1 MFPFFTLS
9 LSTGVRGEASSRVLS
24 VSGLSQAGCMGVKHR
39 TVITTPPETPLTQGP
54 RWILGRAEKVQ
65 GLTEREIYG
74 RQIDG

>member
-1 MFPFFTLS
+1 MS
-9 LSTGVRGEASSRVLS
+9 GV
-24 VSGLSQAGCMGVKHR
+24 SQAGCMGVKHR